1 MKTVFGKSLLVL
13 GLAALGIS
21 CFFVVS
27 ILVLMDS
34 LYYETNMRN
43 LHGTAL
49 VLRSVL
55 PEETLRAYFP
65 PGGEPGVVPPSAA
78 YPDLSSFFGGEDGYR
93 LTLIN
98 TEGVPLGD
106 SRFDAGDLENH
117 RERPEVAAAL
127 EGREGSSRRK
137 SATAGIDLLYA
148 ALPVYRGNTL
158 AGVFRLSRPVPN
170 FWNRFAAAALPY
182 LCLPILSI
190 LAAFGGVFIF
200 SRSLSNSFRNLV
212 GLTQTVSAET
222 EHSGLS
228 ALPLISDTLEFTALE
243 GALRSMAAELKGRIR
258 TAREESRRLEAILNG
273 MSEVVLAMDE
283 RLRLSLV
290 NPQARDL
297 FLIPPGTGISLL
309 EATHS
314 TELEEAAR
322 RVLTENRPLE
332 FEISVHGPEKSRRFR
347 VFAGP
352 LSHIAGEGVIMVL
365 GDITRLI
372 KLEQIRRDFVANVS
386 HELRTPIQLVKGFSE
401 TLLDTSLDDQ
411 EQIRRCI
418 RIILKNAGAM
428 ENLTNDLLSLAALE
442 DGNYR
447 PEMELRNVGELM
459 AEAALSA
466 EFLARKKGSSIV
478 IDCSPDLYV
487 RFSGLL
493 MVQALINLMDN
504 AVKYAPPGSR
514 VRAGAYMTEE
524 RELIFEVEDEGPGI
538 PARHLERIFERFYRI
553 DKARSREAGGTGLG
567 LAIVRHIALL
577 HGGTAEAESHAGE
590 GSIFR
595 IRIPVGG

>member
-13 GLAALGIS
+13 GLTALGIS

-43 LHGTAL
+43 LRDTAL
-49 VLRSVL
+49 VLRPAL
-55 PEETLRAYFP
+55 PEEIFRAYFP
-65 PGGEPGVVPPSAA
+65 SGGEPVAGPPAA
-78 YPDLSSFFGGEDGYR
+78 AHPNLRSFLGDQDSYR

-98 TEGVPLGD
+98 AEGVPLGD
-106 SRFDAGDLENH
+106 SHFETGSLENH

-127 EGREGSSRRK
+127 QGREGSSRRK
-137 SATAGIDLLYA
+137 SATAGIDLLYT
-148 ALPVYRGNTL
+148 ALPVYSGNTL
-158 AGVFRLSRPVPN
+158 TGVFRLSRPVPN

-182 LCLPILSI
+182 LYLPVLSI

-200 SRSLSNSFRNLV
+200 SRSLGNSFKNLV
-212 GLTQTVSAET
+212 GLAQTVSAET
-222 EHSGLS
+222 EHTGLA

-243 GALRSMAAELKGRIR
+243 GALRSMAAELNGRIR

-283 RLRLSLV
+283 HLQLSLI

-297 FLIPPGTGISLL
+297 FLIPAGTGLSLL
-309 EATHS
+309 EATRS

-322 RVLTENRPLE
+322 RVLEENRPLE
-332 FEISVHGPEKSRRFR
+332 FEITLHGPEKSRRFR

-352 LSHIAGEGVIMVL
+352 LSHTAGEGVIMVL
-365 GDITRLI
+365 GDITRLV

-401 TLLDTSLDDQ
+401 TLLDTSLDDR
-411 EQIRRCI
+411 EQMRRCI
-418 RIILKNAGAM
+418 GIILKNAEAM

-447 PEMELRNVGELM
+447 PEMERRNVRELL

-466 EFLARKKGSSIV
+466 GFLAQKKGSAIV
-478 IDCSPDLYV
+478 IDCSPDLNARV
-487 RFSGLL
+487 NSLL
-493 MVQALINLMDN
+493 IVQALINLMDN
-504 AVKYAPPGSR
+504 AVKYSPPGSR
-514 VRAGAYMTEE
+514 VRAGAHTAGEQ
-524 RELIFEVEDEGPGI
+524 ELVFEVKDEGPGI

-553 DKARSREAGGTGLG
+553 DKSRSREAGGTGLG

-595 IRIPVGG
+595 IRIPAED

>member
-13 GLAALGIS
+13 GLTALGIS

-34 LYYETNMRN
+34 LYYETNIRN
-43 LHGTAL
+43 LRDTAL
-49 VLRSVL
+49 VLRSAL
-55 PEETLRAYFP
+55 PEETFRAYFP
-65 PGGEPGVVPPSAA
+65 SGGEPDAGSSSAA
-78 YPDLSSFFGGEDGYR
+78 YPNLGSFLGDQDGYR

-98 TEGVPLGD
+98 AEGIPLGD
-106 SRFDAGDLENH
+106 SRFDTGNLENH

-127 EGREGSSRRK
+127 QGREGSSRRK

-148 ALPVYRGNTL
+148 ALPVYNGNTL

-170 FWNRFAAAALPY
+170 FWSRFAAAALPY
-182 LCLPILSI
+182 LCLPVLSI

-200 SRSLSNSFRNLV
+200 SRSLGNSFKNLV

-222 EHSGLS
+222 EHPGLA

-243 GALRSMAAELKGRIR
+243 GALRSMAAELNSRIR

-283 RLRLSLV
+283 RLRLSLI

-297 FLIPPGTGISLL
+297 FLIPAGTGLSLL
-309 EATHS
+309 EATRS
-314 TELEEAAR
+314 MELEEAAR
-322 RVLTENRPLE
+322 RVLKENGPLE
-332 FEISVHGPEKSRRFR
+332 FEITIHGPEKSRRFR

-352 LSHIAGEGVIMVL
+352 LSHTAGEGVIMVL

-372 KLEQIRRDFVANVS
+372 RLEQIRRDFVANVS
-386 HELRTPIQLVKGFSE
+386 HELRTPIQLIKGFSE
-401 TLLDTSLDDQ
+401 TLLDTSLDDR

-418 RIILKNAGAM
+418 GIILKNAGAM

-447 PEMELRNVGELM
+447 PETEQRNIRELLT
-459 AEAALSA
+459 EAALSA
-466 EFLARKKGSSIV
+466 GFLAEKKGSTIV
-478 IDCSPDLYV
+478 IDCSPDLSARV
-487 RFSGLL
+487 NSLL

-504 AVKYAPPGSR
+504 AVKYSPPGSR
-514 VRAGAYMTEE
+514 VRAGARTAGEQ
-524 RELIFEVEDEGPGI
+524 ELIFEVQDEGPGI
-538 PARHLERIFERFYRI
+538 PAQQLERIFERFYRV

-595 IRIPVGG
+595 IRIPAAG

>member
-13 GLAALGIS
+13 GLTALGIS

-43 LHGTAL
+43 LRDTAL
-49 VLRSVL
+49 ALRSVL

-65 PGGEPGVVPPSAA
+65 AGGKPEAGPPSAA
-78 YPDLSSFFGGEDGYR
+78 YPNLRNFLGNQNSYR

-98 TEGVPLGD
+98 AEGIPLGD
-106 SRFDAGDLENH
+106 SRFDAGGLENH
-117 RERPEVAAAL
+117 RERSEVAAAL
-127 EGREGSSRRK
+127 QGREGSSRRK

-148 ALPVYRGNTL
+148 ALPVYTGNTL
-158 AGVFRLSRPVPN
+158 AGVFRLSQPVPN
-170 FWNRFAAAALPY
+170 FWNRFADAARPY
-182 LCLPILSI
+182 LYLPILSM

-200 SRSLSNSFRNLV
+200 SRSLGGSFKNLV
-212 GLTQTVSAET
+212 RLTQTVSAET

-283 RLRLSLV
+283 HLRLSLI

-297 FLIPPGTGISLL
+297 FLISAGTGLSLL
-309 EATHS
+309 EATRS

-322 RVLTENRPLE
+322 RVLAENQPLE
-332 FEISVHGPEKSRRFR
+332 FEMTIHGPEKSRRFR

-352 LSHIAGEGVIMVL
+352 LSHTAGEGVIMVL
-365 GDITRLI
+365 GDITRLVR
-372 KLEQIRRDFVANVS
+372 LEQIRRDFVANVS

-401 TLLDTSLDDQ
+401 TLLDTSLDDR

-418 RIILKNAGAM
+418 GIILKNAEAM

-447 PEMELRNVGELM
+447 PEMELRNIRELIT
-459 AEAALSA
+459 EAALSA
-466 EFLARKKGSSIV
+466 DFLARKKGSSIV
-478 IDCSPDLYV
+478 IDCSPDLSARV
-487 RFSGLL
+487 NSLL

-504 AVKYAPPGSR
+504 AVKYSPSGSR
-514 VRAGAYMTEE
+514 VRAGAHTAGEKD
-524 RELIFEVEDEGPGI
+524 LIFEVQDEGPGI
-538 PARHLERIFERFYRI
+538 PAQHLERIFERFYRI

-590 GSIFR
+590 GSTFR
-595 IRIPVGG
+595 IRIPAEG

>member
-13 GLAALGIS
+13 GLTALGIS

-43 LHGTAL
+43 LRDTAL
-49 VLRSVL
+49 VLRSAL
-55 PEETLRAYFP
+55 PEEMFRAYFP
-65 PGGEPGVVPPSAA
+65 SGGEPET
-78 YPDLSSFFGGEDGYR
+78 DLSSTAYSNIGSLLGDQNSYR

-98 TEGVPLGD
+98 AEGVPLGD
-106 SRFDAGDLENH
+106 SRFDTSNLENH

-127 EGREGSSRRK
+127 QGREGNSRRK
-137 SATAGIDLLYA
+137 SATAGIDLLYT
-148 ALPVYRGNTL
+148 ALPVYNGNTL

-170 FWNRFAAAALPY
+170 FWSRFAAAALPY
-182 LCLPILSI
+182 LYLPVLSI

-200 SRSLSNSFRNLV
+200 SRSLGNSFKNLV

-222 EHSGLS
+222 EHSGLA

-243 GALRSMAAELKGRIR
+243 GALRSMAAELNSRIR

-283 RLRLSLV
+283 HLRLSLI

-297 FLIPPGTGISLL
+297 FLIPAETGLSLL
-309 EATHS
+309 EATRS
-314 TELEEAAR
+314 MELEEAAR
-322 RVLTENRPLE
+322 RVLEENQPLE
-332 FEISVHGPEKSRRFR
+332 FEITIHGSEKSRRFR

-352 LSHIAGEGVIMVL
+352 LSRTAGEGVIMVL

-401 TLLDTSLDDQ
+401 TLLDTSLDDR

-418 RIILKNAGAM
+418 GIISKNAGAM

-447 PEMELRNVGELM
+447 PETEPRNIRELLT
-459 AEAALSA
+459 EAALSA
-466 EFLARKKGSSIV
+466 GFLAEKKGSTIV
-478 IDCSPDLYV
+478 IDCSPDLKARV
-487 RFSGLL
+487 NSLL

-504 AVKYAPPGSR
+504 AVKYSPPGSQ
-514 VRAGAYMTEE
+514 VRAGARTAGEQ
-524 RELIFEVEDEGPGI
+524 ELIFEVQDEGPGI
-538 PARHLERIFERFYRI
+538 PAQHLERIFERFYRI

-595 IRIPVGG
+595 IRIPAAG